1 MRLAGTCSRYSKS
14 AMPQLA
20 SAAIH
25 QGFAERLRR
34 CAYQA
39 KVMKTLDAASS
50 AAVSAIVELR
60 VKGAFPPPGAV
71 TERGIAGPRR
81 GPGCALAA
89 LSRAAA
95 RARTPA
101 RASSDAVRPA
111 RAGRSARR
119 R

>member
-1 MRLAGTCSRYSKS
+1 MRLAGTWRRYSKS

-20 SAAIH
+20 STAIH
-25 QGFAERLRR
+25 HGFADRLRK

-60 VKGAFPPPGAV
+60 VKGAFPPPEAV
-71 TERGIAGPRR
+71 TARGIAAPRR
-81 GPGCALAA
+81 GRGCPLAA

-101 RASSDAVRPA
+101 RASSDAVR
-111 RAGRSARR
+111 RA
-119 R
+119 